1 MKMNKTS
8 KNQAVFGRTGIII
21 AVVVV
26 AAAVALFFG
35 LRSVKKPPI
44 KIGAVLSITGP
55 GSHIMNLRDG
65 MLMAV
70 DEVNSWGGINGR
82 KIELIVEDNKTDIE
96 EGVTAFGRIE
106 STHQPLLYVS
116 AFSSFSLALVP
127 LAEERKVVLV
137 ALNASSPDITKQ
149 NDWVFRY
156 FSTAEYEIPP
166 ILSILKDLNVKKL
179 GIIYLNDDYGRSVF
193 ELFKEAFEKT
203 GKTVRSESFEREVS
217 DFREKLQQLKDM
229 EAIYTIGLV
238 KHFRDIFT
246 QLKEENY
253 NGHILGASGAS
264 VLHLEKDV
272 SITDGV
278 YVAAPIIYNP
288 KFLFT
293 REVKEKYELKYKKP
307 FTHHAANGYDFI
319 KLLAGLLEDQEI
331 SRDNI
336 KSLLEDGFIHPGV
349 FGILEV
355 KPGEHDIIF
364 PFHSAQIIDGKVKYL
379 K

>member
-1 MKMNKTS
+1 MNKML
-8 KNQAVFGRTGIII
+8 KNHTRIRSVGLII
-21 AVVVV
+21 AIVVVI
-26 AAAVALFFG
+26 AAIGILAVLQPW
-35 LRSVKKPPI
+35 KQEPI

-55 GSHIMNLRDG
+55 GSHIVNLRDG

-82 KIELIVEDNKTDIE
+82 KIELIVEDNKTDIK
-96 EGVTAFGRIE
+96 EGVAAFGRIE
-106 STHQPLLYVS
+106 SIHQPVLYVS
-116 AFSSFSLALVP
+116 VFSSFSMALAP
-127 LAEERKVVLV
+127 LAEKYKVALM
-137 ALNASSPDITKQ
+137 ALNASLSDITKQ

-156 FSTAEYEIPP
+156 FPTEKDEIPP

-179 GIIYLNDDYGRSVF
+179 GIIYLNDNYGRSVF
-193 ELFKEAFEKT
+193 GFFKESFEKT
-203 GKTVRSESFEREVS
+203 GGTVRSESFEREAS
-217 DFREKLQQLKDM
+217 DFREKLQQLTDM
-229 EAIYTIGLV
+229 EAIYAVGIV
-238 KHFRDIFT
+238 RHYRDIFR

-278 YVAAPIIYNP
+278 YVAAPIIYDP
-288 KFLFT
+288 KFLFV

-307 FTHHAANGYDFI
+307 FTHHGANGYDFI

-336 KSLLEDGFIHPGV
+336 KRLLEGGFIHPGI
-349 FGILEV
+349 FGTLDV
-355 KPGEHDIIF
+355 KPGEHDITF
-364 PFHSAQIIDGKVKYL
+364 PFHPAQIVGGGIKYL
-379 K
+379 RR